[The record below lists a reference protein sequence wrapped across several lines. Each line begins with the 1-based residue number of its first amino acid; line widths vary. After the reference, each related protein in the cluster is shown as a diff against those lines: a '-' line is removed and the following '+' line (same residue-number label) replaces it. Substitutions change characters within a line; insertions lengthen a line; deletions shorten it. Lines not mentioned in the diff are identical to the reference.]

1 VVQNRISANTH
12 RELVLALQS
21 AKTRLSIAIAVETK
35 CIPRDRWLY
44 CLDVADQIR
53 RLIKKVRGADFL
65 LLPNAHVWILS
76 LKRLECLSVQGQAMH
91 LSEIVR
97 DIVTAIE

>member
-1 VVQNRISANTH
+1 MVQNRISASSH

-44 CLDVADQIR
+44 YLELADQIR
-53 RLIKKVRGADFL
+53 RVIKKVRGADFL
-65 LLPNAHVWILS
+65 SLPNAHGWILS
-76 LKRLECLSVQGQAMH
+76 LQRLECLSIQGQATH
-91 LSEIVR
+91 LTEIVR
-97 DIVTAIE
+97 DIGTELE